1 MTKHCGLIP
10 APEGG
15 VRRAGEAGSVMRR
28 AGGRGGKGAGQAAP
42 FKETGPAGHRG
53 RMRARV
59 LTSGAVSLADY
70 EIVEMLLF
78 IGVPRRD
85 TKPLAKAL
93 LNRFGSLGAL
103 LSASPDG
110 LREAGLS
117 ERAAAALG
125 LPAAVAECL
134 SRPDPLTRTPM
145 RDWDAVLAYCDTR
158 LADAPPGQLRVLFLD
173 SINHIIAD
181 EAVDDGGGG
190 APELTQRHILLR
202 ALDLHATA
210 LVGIRMAP
218 NWPPPVAMIE
228 GDAVLMQAISYH
240 AQNLSLTVQ
249 DHVFLRRGQ
258 WLSLRQQ
265 RRL

>member
-1 MTKHCGLIP
+1 MT
-10 APEGG
+10 
-15 VRRAGEAGSVMRR
+15 RA
-28 AGGRGGKGAGQAAP
+28 GRGGGEGAGQAVP
-42 FKETGPAGHRG
+42 FRETGPSGHRA

-59 LTSGAVSLADY
+59 LASGAASLADY

-85 TKPLAKAL
+85 TKPQAKAL
-93 LNRFGSLGAL
+93 LNRFGSLGGL
-103 LSASPDG
+103 LSASPDA

-117 ERAAAALG
+117 GRAAAVLG
-125 LPAAVAECL
+125 LPAAVADCL

-145 RDWDAVLAYCDTR
+145 RDWDAVLAYCDTH
-158 LADAPPGQLRVLFLD
+158 LADAPPCQLRVLFLD

-181 EAVDDGGGG
+181 EAVDDSENGG

-210 LVGIRMAP
+210 LVGIRIAP
-218 NWPPPVAMIE
+218 SWPPPVAMIE

-240 AQNLSLTVQ
+240 AQNLSLTIQ

>member
-1 MTKHCGLIP
+1 MTR
-10 APEGG
+10 
-15 VRRAGEAGSVMRR
+15 V
-28 AGGRGGKGAGQAAP
+28 GRSGGKGAGQAVP
-42 FKETGPAGHRG
+42 FRETGPSGHRA

-59 LTSGAVSLADY
+59 LASGAASLADY

-85 TKPLAKAL
+85 TKPQAKAL

-103 LSASPDG
+103 LSASADV

-117 ERAAAALG
+117 DRAAAALG
-125 LPAAVAECL
+125 LPASVADCL

-145 RDWDAVLAYCDTR
+145 GDWDAVLTYCDTQ
-158 LADAPPGQLRVLFLD
+158 LADAPPCQLRVLFLD

-181 EAVDDGGGG
+181 EAVDDIWDEGKH
-190 APELTQRHILLR
+190 ELTQRHILLR

-210 LVGIRMAP
+210 LVGVRIAP
-218 NWPPPVAMIE
+218 SWPPPVAMIE

-240 AQNLSLTVQ
+240 AQNLSLTIQ
-249 DHVFLRRGQ
+249 DHVFLRQGQ

>member
-1 MTKHCGLIP
+1 
-10 APEGG
+10 
-15 VRRAGEAGSVMRR
+15 
-28 AGGRGGKGAGQAAP
+28 
-42 FKETGPAGHRG
+42 
-53 RMRARV
+53 MRARV
-59 LTSGAVSLADY
+59 LTSGAASLADY

-103 LSASPDG
+103 LSAAPEA
-110 LREAGLS
+110 LRDAGLS
-117 ERAAAALG
+117 ERAAEALA

-145 RDWDAVLAYCDTR
+145 GDWDAVLLYCDTR
-158 LADAPPGQLRVLFLD
+158 LADAPSGQLRVLFLD

-181 EAVDDGGGG
+181 EAVDDGVTGDT
-190 APELTQRHILLR
+190 PELTQRHILMR
-202 ALDLHATA
+202 ALDLHASA
-210 LVGIRMAP
+210 LVGIRIAP
-218 NWPPPVAMIE
+218 SWPPPVAMIE

-240 AQNLSLTVQ
+240 AQNLSLTIQ
-249 DHVFLRRGQ
+249 DHVFLRRGR

>member
-1 MTKHCGLIP
+1 
-10 APEGG
+10 
-15 VRRAGEAGSVMRR
+15 MRR

-59 LTSGAVSLADY
+59 LTSGAASLADY

-134 SRPDPLTRTPM
+134 SRPDPLTRVPM
-145 RDWDAVLAYCDTR
+145 RDWDAVLAYCDVQ

-181 EAVDDGGGG
+181 EAVESGDDGG

-218 NWPPPVAMIE
+218 SWPPPVAMVE

-240 AQNLSLTVQ
+240 AQNLSLTIQ
-249 DHVFLRRGQ
+249 DHVFLQRGR